1 MKKLIFFSLLGFL
14 SCNKN
19 AQTHPPVGGILSQ
32 KDLDVSKER
41 TKKLNSVERQQI
53 QEWIAGQPEKFYA
66 MPLNYWVNKENFSK
80 NPKKEDGEIISY
92 MYDIYDFD
100 MKKVYD
106 QSIQYSH
113 ARLGKLEELKA
124 VEDALRYISPGEEV
138 TLLVP
143 SSLAY
148 GTYGDEDK
156 IDNDVPLIIKLK
168 SF

>member
-1 MKKLIFFSLLGFL
+1 MKKLIFISLLGL
-14 SCNKN
+14 VSCHKN
-19 AQTHPPVGGILSQ
+19 VQTHPPVGGILSQ

-41 TKKLNSVERQQI
+41 TKKLNTIERQQI
-53 QEWIAGQPEKFYA
+53 QEWISGQPEKFYT
-66 MPLNYWVNKENFSK
+66 MPLNYWVNKEGFSK
-80 NPKKEDGEIISY
+80 KEKKEVGEIISY
-92 MYDIYDFD
+92 KYDIYDFD
-100 MKKVYD
+100 MKKVYEH
-106 QSIQYSH
+106 SIQYNN
-113 ARLGKLEELKA
+113 ARLGKMEELKA
-124 VEDALRYISPGEEV
+124 VEDALYYIDNGEEV